1 VEAEITEA
9 LKLKFVS
16 SAFVLK
22 KSLLAYRWCIKIRRK
37 KMKRDKRIKLLE
49 MLKEHVK
56 NNKKEYM
63 IVALL
68 FVIGIFLGVLFINHI
83 QEGQKTEITEYF
95 NTFTEKMRSM
105 ETINSMALL
114 KNSMGQNI
122 ILAIVLWFFG
132 TTVIGLPVVFGI
144 VLYRGFCLGYTIAVC
159 VTIMGLP
166 QGLWFVLIL
175 LLLQNILFIPAMLAL
190 AVSGFKLYKS
200 IIKDR
205 NKENIKIEVV
215 RHTVF
220 SFLMLLV
227 LMLASVVEI
236 FLSTNI
242 LKGLIKYF

>member
-1 VEAEITEA
+1 
-9 LKLKFVS
+9 
-16 SAFVLK
+16 
-22 KSLLAYRWCIKIRRK
+22 
-37 KMKRDKRIKLLE
+37 MKRDKRIKLLE
-49 MLKEHVK
+49 TIKEHVS

-68 FVIGIFLGVLFINHI
+68 FVIGIFLGVLFMNHV
-83 QEGQKTEITEYF
+83 QEAQKTEITEYF
-95 NTFTEKMRSM
+95 NTFIEKMKNM
-105 ETINSMALL
+105 EEINSIDLL

-132 TTVIGLPVVFGI
+132 TTVIGIPVVFGI

-159 VTIMGLP
+159 VTVMGLP
-166 QGLWFVLIL
+166 QGVWFALIL

-215 RHTVF
+215 RHTIF
-220 SFLMLLV
+220 SFLMLLI
-227 LMLASVVEI
+227 LMVASVVEI
-236 FLSTNI
+236 FLSTNL
-242 LKGLIKYF
+242 LKAIIKYF

>member
-1 VEAEITEA
+1 
-9 LKLKFVS
+9 
-16 SAFVLK
+16 
-22 KSLLAYRWCIKIRRK
+22 
-37 KMKRDKRIKLLE
+37 MKRDKRIKLLE
-49 MLKEHVK
+49 VIKEHVS

-68 FVIGIFLGVLFINHI
+68 FVIGIFLGVLFINHV

-95 NTFTEKMRSM
+95 NTFIEKMKNI
-105 ETINSMALL
+105 EEINSIDLL

-132 TTVIGLPVVFGI
+132 TTVIGIPVVFGMVI
-144 VLYRGFCLGYTIAVC
+144 YRGFCLGYTIAVC
-159 VTIMGLP
+159 VTVMGLP
-166 QGLWFVLIL
+166 QGLWFALIL

-205 NKENIKIEVV
+205 KKENIKIEVV
-215 RHTVF
+215 RHTIF
-220 SFLMLLV
+220 SFLMLLI

>member
-1 VEAEITEA
+1 
-9 LKLKFVS
+9 
-16 SAFVLK
+16 
-22 KSLLAYRWCIKIRRK
+22 
-37 KMKRDKRIKLLE
+37 MKRDKRIKSLE
-49 MLKEHVK
+49 MIKEHVS
-56 NNKKEYM
+56 NNKKEYV

-95 NTFTEKMRSM
+95 KAFIEKMKNM
-105 ETINSMALL
+105 EELNSMDLL
-114 KNSMGQNI
+114 RNSMGQNI

-132 TTVIGLPVVFGI
+132 TTVIGIPVVFGI

-166 QGLWFVLIL
+166 QGLWFALIL

-205 NKENIKIEVV
+205 NKENIKVEVV
-215 RHTVF
+215 RHTIF
-220 SFLMLLV
+220 SFLMLLILV
-227 LMLASVVEI
+227 VASVVEI
-236 FLSTNI
+236 FLSTTL
-242 LKGLIKYF
+242 LKALIKYF

>member
-1 VEAEITEA
+1 
-9 LKLKFVS
+9 
-16 SAFVLK
+16 
-22 KSLLAYRWCIKIRRK
+22 
-37 KMKRDKRIKLLE
+37 MKRDKRIKSLE
-49 MLKEHVK
+49 MIKEHVK